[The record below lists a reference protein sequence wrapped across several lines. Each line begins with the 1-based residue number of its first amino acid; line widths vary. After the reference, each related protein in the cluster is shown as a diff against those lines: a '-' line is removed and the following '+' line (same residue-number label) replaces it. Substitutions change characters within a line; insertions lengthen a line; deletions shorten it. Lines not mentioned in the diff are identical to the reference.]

1 MRSSAIDYNS
11 GRRVNRDVRKVV
23 RIFIALLVLVGLLLF
38 SSGSPL
44 AGGNSSEGKSPLEKA
59 RQVLEEKLVGVPG
72 FAGIAHLEEAG
83 EIVVFLGNEQAQ
95 GIVSDRF
102 EGFPV
107 RREVTGI
114 FQALPV
120 QVADPIAPSQANQV
134 SPDRTGVV
142 RPLIGGISVSAL
154 AGELYIYAGTL
165 GMVTYDNKILS
176 NTHVIAMNPDDS
188 AFLELGTTII
198 QPGTLDG
205 GTSANQVGTLESY
218 IPIVFHNN
226 PYRPNPTLNYADAAI
241 ATLDPEVEGLSG
253 WQFGEAGNY
262 QVSGTTT
269 VAEEDTVRKS
279 GRTTGVTEGTV
290 YVPNASVWV
299 QYDDNM
305 WAYFYDQIAV
315 YQPFEASG
323 DSGSVVDKDGSFV
336 GLVFAGSDL
345 YSIVC
350 KASYIIDGLGI
361 SVAPPG
367 YTFTAPPA
375 IGLGGMAPGTTATG
389 NSNGS
394 LVGDNSDGYTVTGID
409 AKTTD
414 TGYMV
419 SGSYV
424 LANKLSMGPSA
435 DNLGPTDV
443 SQTFLDEY
451 GYGPHDVP
459 FHVSQMVA
467 YTDAVATGY
476 TITITFT
483 VTEK

>member
-1 MRSSAIDYNS
+1 MKIIV
-11 GRRVNRDVRKVV
+11 RV
-23 RIFIALLVLVGLLLF
+23 FIALLVLFGLLL
-38 SSGSPL
+38 SGSGSPL
-44 AGGNSSEGKSPLEKA
+44 AGGNSSEGNLPLDKA

-83 EIVVFLGNEQAQ
+83 EIVVFLENEQAK

-107 RREVTGI
+107 RREVTGK

-120 QVADPIAPSQANQV
+120 QVAEPTAPGQVNQI

-142 RPLIGGISVSAL
+142 RPLIGGTSVSAYVE
-154 AGELYIYAGTL
+154 GESWAGTL

-176 NTHVIAMNPDDS
+176 NAHVIALNLAND
-188 AFLELGTTII
+188 FLTAGTPVI
-198 QPGTLDG
+198 QPGRLDG
-205 GTSANQVGTLESY
+205 GTLTDQVGALENY

-226 PYRPNPTLNYADAAI
+226 FNIPNPTHNYADAAI
-241 ATLDPEVEGLSG
+241 ATLDSEVEGLSG
-253 WQFGEAGNY
+253 WQFGETGDY
-262 QVSGTTT
+262 QISGTTM
-269 VAEEDTVRKS
+269 VAEGDTVRKS
-279 GRTTGVTEGTV
+279 GRTTGVTENEV
-290 YVPNASVWV
+290 YVTNAAVWV
-299 QYDDNM
+299 QYG
-305 WAYFYDQIAV
+305 WQKYAYFVDQIAV
-315 YQPFEASG
+315 DQPFSDSG
-323 DSGSVVDKDGSFV
+323 DSGSVVDKGGSFV
-336 GLVFAGSDL
+336 GLVFAGGDT

-367 YTFTAPPA
+367 YTFTAPEP

-389 NSNGS
+389 SSTGS
-394 LVGDNSDGYTVTGID
+394 LVGDNSDGYIVTGID
-409 AKTTD
+409 AKTENK
-414 TGYMV
+414 GYMV
-419 SGSYV
+419 SGENV
-424 LANKLSMGPSA
+424 LTNRLLMGPAA
-435 DNLGPTDV
+435 DNLGPADA

-459 FHVSQMVA
+459 FHASQMVA
-467 YTDAVATGY
+467 YTDAVAEGY